1 MTGSLQIKGNK
12 YYVVLNMKDEFQ
24 KRKRKWINTQLSVDG
39 NNKRKAEKLLRELI
53 VEYQNRKVIATENKK
68 FSVYLLEWHDGLF
81 NHLEFE
87 SWRGYKYQ
95 IDGHIVPYFEKLN
108 IMLQDIEPIHIQNY
122 YTAKLKEGL
131 SANTIKHHHA
141 NIRKALQDAML
152 MNIIPYNP
160 SDRVKL
166 PKIHKYSASF
176 YNAEQ
181 TAKLL
186 DTINGTSIETPV
198 FLCAY
203 YGLRRSEVLGLKWN
217 AIDFVNKTISIDTTV
232 TKMDGVREKKRTKNL
247 SSNRVLPLIPD
258 VEVYLKFVSRQQKEN
273 RLLFGRAYIQNDY
286 VCKREDGSAF
296 NPGYLSVMFKRML
309 LKNKLPPIRFH
320 DLRHSCASIL
330 MAAGCDLKKISEWLG
345 HNDIRTTA
353 NIYGHL
359 EFKSKVEIGNSMQN
373 MLRTTNRA

>member
-1 MTGSLQIKGNK
+1 MTGSLQIKSNK
-12 YYVVLNMKDEFQ
+12 YYVVLNMRDELG
-24 KRKRKWINTQLSVDG
+24 KRKRKWINTQLTVDG

-53 VEYQNRKVIATENKK
+53 VKYQNRKIVSTENKK
-68 FSVYLLEWHDGLF
+68 FSVYLTEWLDGLE

-95 IDGHIVPYFEKLN
+95 VDGHIAPYFEKLN
-108 IMLQDIEPIHIQNY
+108 VTLQDVEPIHIQNY
-122 YTAKLKEGL
+122 YTVKLKEGL

-160 SDRVKL
+160 ADRVNL
-166 PKIHKYSASF
+166 PKVHKYSANF

-181 TAKLL
+181 TIKLL
-186 DTINGTSIETPV
+186 DIIKGISIETPV
-198 FLCAY
+198 FLCVY
-203 YGLRRSEVLGLKWN
+203 YGLRRSEVLGLKWS
-217 AIDFVNKTISIDTTV
+217 AVDFANKTIAIDTTV
-232 TKMDGVREKKRTKNL
+232 TKMDDVREKKRTKNA

-258 VEVYLKFVSRQQKEN
+258 VERHLKLVSKRQKEN
-273 RLLFGRAYIQNDY
+273 RLLFGGAYTQNDY

-296 NPGYLSVMFKRML
+296 NPGYLSVMFKRTL
-309 LKNKLPPIRFH
+309 LQNKLPPIRFH
-320 DLRHSCASIL
+320 DLRHSCAGIL

-353 NIYGHL
+353 NTYGHL

-373 MLRTTNRA
+373 ALRATVK